1 MNHTSKI
8 RILRGITIHYRG
20 ILFLSRFIYLS
31 FLLKQPACR
40 ARTIRRILINEGGK
54 QMSIVKR
61 NNELRPLYSTL
72 LDEFLNTGLWPL
84 QMNQGQNVP
93 ALNVRE
99 DDESLTLDIRVPG
112 MKKENIKLDYNDGF
126 LTISGESHE
135 EKEEEEGK
143 GKSKYLRREF
153 SSYSFRR
160 TIELPEEKY
169 DVAEAQA
176 SYEDGILKVSM
187 PKNKEVRKLQKTIE
201 VK

>member
-1 MNHTSKI
+1 
-8 RILRGITIHYRG
+8 
-20 ILFLSRFIYLS
+20 
-31 FLLKQPACR
+31 
-40 ARTIRRILINEGGK
+40 
-54 QMSIVKR
+54 MSIVKR
-61 NNELRPLYSTL
+61 NNELRPFYSTL
-72 LDEFLNTGLWPL
+72 LDEFLNAGLWPV
-84 QMNQGQNVP
+84 QMTREQHVP

-143 GKSKYLRREF
+143 GKNKYLRREF
-153 SSYSFRR
+153 SSCSFRR